1 MGGYEMF
8 FKCIKDAKGII
19 KGKTYE
25 GAIIDIG
32 STLAGYYLYCIGVI
46 GKDFLQEV
54 DYKDVVVVKNNP
66 YLALGSKYKGIK
78 IHDPITD
85 MDVWKING
93 LNDEE
98 FAEDILVYCEEEVK
112 VDDRALFID
121 MINNI
126 KNGERYTCGD
136 LHVEKIGETYKFV
149 SSDGAEIDISALTRW
164 RREGTDAV
172 DFIDAYKHLEDG
184 GSAVSVLS
192 GVKYSFEDIDKN
204 DFQEIGIDEI
214 KNKWKLV

>member
-1 MGGYEMF
+1 MF
-8 FKCIKDAKGII
+8 YKCIKDAKGII

-25 GAIIDIG
+25 GVRIDSIG

-54 DYKDVVVVKNNP
+54 DYKDVIVVENNP
-66 YLALGSKYKGIK
+66 YLVSGSKYKGIK
-78 IHDPITD
+78 IHDPITNT
-85 MDVWKING
+85 DVWKIDG
-93 LNDEE
+93 FNDEE

-121 MINNI
+121 MINNM

-136 LHVEKIGETYKFV
+136 WHVEKIDETYKFV
-149 SSDGAEIDISALTRW
+149 SPDGIEIDVSALTRW
-164 RREGTDAV
+164 RKEETDTV

-214 KNKWKLV
+214 KNKWILA

>member
-8 FKCIKDAKGII
+8 YKCVKDTERIV

-25 GAIIDIG
+25 GVRIDSVGG
-32 STLAGYYLYCIGVI
+32 SLAGYYLYCIGVI
-46 GKDFLQEV
+46 SKDSLQEV

-78 IHDPITD
+78 IHDPITN
-85 MDVWKING
+85 MNVWKING
-93 LNDEE
+93 LDGE
-98 FAEDILVYCEEEVK
+98 FVEDILAYCEEEVE
-112 VDDRALFID
+112 VDDKTLFID
-121 MINNI
+121 MINNM

-136 LHVEKIGETYKFV
+136 WHVEKIGEIYKFV
-149 SSDGAEIDISALTRW
+149 SPDGVEIDISALTMW
-164 RREGTDAV
+164 RKEETDTV

-184 GSAVSVLS
+184 GSVVSVLS

-204 DFQEIGIDEI
+204 DYQEIDIDEI
-214 KNKWKLV
+214 KNKWMLI

>member
-1 MGGYEMF
+1 MF
-8 FKCIKDAKGII
+8 FKCIKDAKGIV

-25 GAIIDIG
+25 GAIIDSIG
-32 STLAGYYLYCIGVI
+32 GTLTGYYLYCIGVI

-54 DYKDVVVVKNNP
+54 DCKDVVVVKNNP

-78 IHDPITD
+78 IYDPITN

-93 LNDEE
+93 LDEE

-149 SSDGAEIDISALTRW
+149 SSDGIEMDISALTRW
-164 RREGTDAV
+164 RREETDTV

-184 GSAVSVLS
+184 GSVVSVLS

-204 DFQEIGIDEI
+204 DYQEIDIDEI
-214 KNKWKLV
+214 KNKWMLI

>member
-1 MGGYEMF
+1 MF
-8 FKCIKDAKGII
+8 YKCVKDTERIV

-25 GAIIDIG
+25 GVRIDSVGG
-32 STLAGYYLYCIGVI
+32 SLAGYYLYCIGVI
-46 GKDFLQEV
+46 SKDSLQEV

-78 IHDPITD
+78 IHDPITN
-85 MDVWKING
+85 MNVWKING
-93 LNDEE
+93 LDGE
-98 FAEDILVYCEEEVK
+98 FVEDILAYCEEEVE
-112 VDDRALFID
+112 VDDKTLFID

-136 LHVEKIGETYKFV
+136 WHVEKIGETYKFV
-149 SSDGAEIDISALTRW
+149 SPNGAEIDISALTMW
-164 RREGTDAV
+164 RKEETDTV

-184 GSAVSVLS
+184 GSVISVLS

-204 DFQEIGIDEI
+204 DYQEIDIDEI
-214 KNKWKLV
+214 KNKWMLI

>member
-1 MGGYEMF
+1 MF
-8 FKCIKDAKGII
+8 YKCIKDAKGIV

-25 GAIIDIG
+25 GAWIDSIG
-32 STLAGYYLYCIGVI
+32 STLGGYYLYCIGVI

-93 LNDEE
+93 LDEE
-98 FAEDILVYCEEEVK
+98 FAEDTLMYCEKEVK

-136 LHVEKIGETYKFV
+136 WHVEKIGETYKFV

>member
-1 MGGYEMF
+1 MF
-8 FKCIKDAKGII
+8 FKCIKDAKGIV

-25 GAIIDIG
+25 GAIIDSIG
-32 STLAGYYLYCIGVI
+32 GTLTGYYLYCIGVI
-46 GKDFLQEV
+46 GKDFLQKV
-54 DYKDVVVVKNNP
+54 DYRDVVVVKNNP
-66 YLALGSKYKGIK
+66 YLGLGSKYKGIK

-93 LNDEE
+93 LDEE

-149 SSDGAEIDISALTRW
+149 SSDGIEMDISALTRW
-164 RREGTDAV
+164 RREETDTV

-184 GSAVSVLS
+184 GSVVSVLS

-204 DFQEIGIDEI
+204 DYQEIDIDEI
-214 KNKWKLV
+214 KNKWMLI